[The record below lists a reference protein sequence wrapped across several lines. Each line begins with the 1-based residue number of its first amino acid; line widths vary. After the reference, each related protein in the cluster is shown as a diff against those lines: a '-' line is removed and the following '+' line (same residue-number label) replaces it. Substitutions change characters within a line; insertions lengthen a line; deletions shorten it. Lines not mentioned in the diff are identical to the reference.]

1 MSEFIL
7 AAEPGA
13 GTGDHSVELYLATV
27 GASDST
33 GVTLIFDGASAA
45 TTKRFKC
52 VGSRP
57 GVGDRVAVMKQSGTY
72 IVLGAISA
80 AGSGGSEETEVITTI
95 SDICTSSSDFTV
107 TEAKFAHC
115 GKVASFII
123 KGTWNNTTTSTG
135 WITVCTMKAGK
146 RPPLEAAARAWLNT
160 NAYLYPNGNL
170 YFYGT
175 ITQGNSATFTS
186 TYLLA

>member
-27 GASDST
+27 GASDSS

-80 AGSGGSEETEVITTI
+80 AGGGGSEETEVITTI

-107 TEAKFAHC
+107 TEAKYAHC

-123 KGTWNNTTTSTG
+123 KGTWTRTTSAAG
-135 WITVCTMKAGK
+135 WITVCTMKSGK
-146 RPPLEAAARAWLNT
+146 RPPFEAAARAWLNT
-160 NAYLYPNGNL
+160 NAYLYPGGTL

-175 ITQGNSATFTS
+175 ITQDSAATFTA

>member
-1 MSEFIL
+1 MNEFIL
-7 AAEPGA
+7 SAETGA
-13 GTGDHSVELYLATV
+13 GPGDHSVEVFLATV
-27 GASDST
+27 GSSNSS
-33 GVTLIFDGASAA
+33 GVTLIFDGAESA

-52 VGSRP
+52 IGPRP
-57 GVGDRVAVMKQSGTY
+57 SANDRVAVLKQAGTY
-72 IVLGAISA
+72 IVLGAVT
-80 AGSGGSEETEVITTI
+80 AGGSGSEETEVITTI

-107 TEAKFAHC
+107 TEAKYAQC

-135 WITVCTMKAGK
+135 WVTVCTMKTGK